1 MTRRKGVGTLIKVSL
16 PFQGSDVKIPT
27 VLLQS
32 GFCKRGEKCW
42 FLHKSGGKRETQVE
56 EEDEFCSIC
65 FEKPSTYGLLG
76 EYWAFN
82 SFTSLL
88 MIVTRRMQPCLLRC
102 RPFLCLY
109 SIRCSLTEFIVH

>member
-16 PFQGSDVKIPT
+16 FSTGSEVKIPT
-27 VLLQS
+27 VLS

-42 FLHKSGGKRETQVE
+42 FLHKSGGKRDTQVE

-82 SFTSLL
+82 SFTSFL
-88 MIVTRRMQPCLLRC
+88 MIVLKADAATSSALSSV
-102 RPFLCLY
+102 FV
-109 SIRCSLTEFIVH
+109 SL